1 MQLAFLSTQ
10 TTWGG
15 GENVAAQ
22 LLLSLQE
29 RGVTVVTSAPESSP
43 FSNWADE
50 QRIQNLR
57 LPGKGRGPKALW
69 RFRHWVQKQNADV
82 LLLNDPHAITYGGL
96 ATIGLS
102 IPRIGIR
109 HTCFPVN
116 SGWKHNQLLDD
127 IICVAEAAKQECLKA
142 GVKQSKLQVVYN
154 GLPTTS
160 LKEEQIAKAR
170 QTFSSFGDDD
180 TKHLLSV
187 GSLLPVKGFD
197 TTIQALRQALA
208 QGKDWH
214 LWIAGE
220 GPERESL
227 EQLIATKGLTD
238 RVHLLGF
245 RNDVSALL
253 AAADLFVSASHREG
267 LPLVVIEAMQVG
279 VPVIATPVGGCQE
292 IICPDPGLHGQVGW
306 VFEAGDSV
314 GLLSAATEAFNSTD
328 ASKVTHA
335 AQCWVNSRFSLEQMT
350 DGYLKVLKE
359 RVAA

>member
-22 LLLSLQE
+22 LLLSLRD
-29 RGVTVVTSAPESSP
+29 RGLSIFLAAPDSSP
-43 FSNWADE
+43 MVGWADE
-50 QRIQNLR
+50 NQIRSLR
-57 LPGKGRGPKALW
+57 LPGKGRSPKALW
-69 RFRHWVQKQNADV
+69 QFRSWVKNQQADV

-96 ATIGLS
+96 ATLGLG

-116 SGWKHNQLLDD
+116 SGWKHNQLLDE
-127 IICVAEAAKQECLKA
+127 IVCVAEAAKDECLKA
-142 GVKQSKLQVVYN
+142 GIEETKLKVVHN
-154 GLPTTS
+154 GLPS
-160 LKEEQIAKAR
+160 QRIEEQQQTTAR
-170 QTFSSFGDDD
+170 NLFASVGNKK

-197 TTIQALRQALA
+197 TTIRAVASAVA

-220 GPERESL
+220 GPERKSL
-227 EQLIATKGLTD
+227 EQLIASDNIKD

-245 RNDVSALL
+245 RNDVRALL
-253 AAADLFVSASHREG
+253 SSADLFISASHREG

-279 VPVIATPVGGCQE
+279 VPVVATPVGGCGE
-292 IICPDPGLHGQVGW
+292 IISPDREMHGQVAW
-306 VFEAGDSV
+306 TFEPMDAE
-314 GLLSAATEAFNSTD
+314 GLRLAAIEASESDNLPH
-328 ASKVTHA
+328 VTKA
-335 AQCWVNSRFSLEQMT
+335 AQKWVCEQFSIEKMT
-350 DGYLKVLKE
+350 DGYMDILRQK
-359 RVAA
+359 AAA